1 MSNPPLVVFDL
12 DGTLIDT
19 APDLIA
25 TLNVILSREGLPP
38 VPLESARAM
47 IGGGARV
54 LLERGLAID
63 NRKPGEADMKRMLAD
78 FIDHYARNIAVHSRP
93 FDGLETALDALAD
106 RGYAFAVCTNKL
118 EWLSVRLLEELS
130 LRSRFAA
137 ICGGDTFGKA
147 KPDPHSLLQTIAK
160 AGGDPARAIMVG
172 DSAADVGAARGARV
186 PIVGVTFGYTDTPIA
201 KLSPDRVISHMSEL
215 EAAVN
220 TLMNKPNN

>member
-12 DGTLIDT
+12 DGTLVDT

-25 TLNVILSREGLPP
+25 TLNVILGREGLPP

-78 FIDHYARNIAVHSRP
+78 FIDHYARNIAVRSRP
-93 FDGLETALDALAD
+93 FEGLETALDALAAG
-106 RGYAFAVCTNKL
+106 GYAFAVCTNKL

-137 ICGGDTFGKA
+137 ICGGDTFGKT

-160 AGGDPARAIMVG
+160 AGGVPERAIMVG

-201 KLSPDRVISHMSEL
+201 KLLPDRVIGHMSEL

-220 TLMNKPNN
+220 TLMNKPKS